1 MGHNSPEHF
10 MSLMGTILSNC
21 VFTEVYITNGPE
33 ACAQQ
38 IQHSEAQVIVC
49 DTMRRYHEKIAPVK
63 NLFPWVKAVIIY
75 GEKTHVQKGK
85 QKKNTQEGALRVI
98 NWQ

>member
-38 IQHSEAQVIVC
+38 IKHSEAQVIVC
-49 DTMRRYHEKIAPVK
+49 DTMRRYNEKIAPV
-63 NLFPWVKAVIIY
+63 
-75 GEKTHVQKGK
+75 
-85 QKKNTQEGALRVI
+85 
-98 NWQ
+98 